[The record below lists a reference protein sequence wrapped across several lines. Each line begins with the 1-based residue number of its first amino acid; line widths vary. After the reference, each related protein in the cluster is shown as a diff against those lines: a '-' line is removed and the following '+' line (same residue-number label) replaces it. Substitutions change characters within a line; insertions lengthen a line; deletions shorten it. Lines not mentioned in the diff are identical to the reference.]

1 MPEDKKTWYMKS
13 NSKLF
18 SERAVPGAIVLLTVA
33 GLLFCAAAGC
43 SKAENDI
50 QAGRKHD
57 GNSPE
62 ASGKKTSVFFKPYV
76 DYPEEGTKAADNS
89 VRNIIISV
97 YGEGSLMETLDME
110 AGTGASVEL
119 EIGREYS
126 FYASANIARDEIPVS
141 EQDLL
146 KTRVSVSSGEPSGG
160 FPMAATG
167 TFSVT
172 EENLTVSVLLQRL
185 YSKIRF
191 RVDFSDVPDLEITSA
206 NIRQAANS
214 VLLFGESKAVLTT
227 DGDAASAAELSAL
240 NSGSEI
246 GLYLPENCQGV
257 LLPDND
263 ASASKVPD
271 NIPGKADVCSY
282 IEVTG
287 KLNGEN
293 SLFGPVTYRFYLGQD
308 TTSDFS
314 VIRNTD
320 NEITL
325 IPSRESISAPTWQ
338 VDSKDVYGKMP
349 VLTISQHQYYF
360 IDEDGIE
367 THLMPETE
375 LRLQWHKLFATDD
388 YYIAIAESPGGYDP
402 DNIFDEMMSTMVAR
416 SEDGKTWE
424 EIGKFRATD
433 IAYGNGTYIITS
445 GKNRYRI
452 SIGGKLWN
460 ALSADA
466 EMEIVTYGNGIFM
479 GFGDDYY
486 SYTSEDGIEWTKA
499 GYIGLSPGKVV
510 EAAYVNGEFVCITW
524 NSKIARSKDNGKTW
538 TITQSNVYWRPSV
551 DLYSIE
557 LTYGNGIYLLSA
569 YEGLF
574 YSTDGNTWANVP
586 GIGNGNCFGYS
597 IDYKDGVFSVA
608 FNEILNNSIYVR
620 VFTSLNGRDW
630 TQIYDYNCNVPT
642 MGIRIAR

>member
-33 GLLFCAAAGC
+33 GLLLCAAAGC

-50 QAGRKHD
+50 QTGRKHD

-141 EQDLL
+141 EQELL

-191 RVDFSDVPDLEITSA
+191 KVDFSDVPDLEITSA

-246 GLYLPENCQGV
+246 VLYLPENCQGV

-282 IEVTG
+282 IEVSGTFT
-287 KLNGEN
+287 GEN
-293 SLFGPVTYRFYLGQD
+293 SLVGPVTYRFYLGQD
-308 TTSDFS
+308 TTTDFN

-320 NEITL
+320 NAVTL
-325 IPSRESISAPTWQ
+325 IPSRESIATPTWQ
-338 VDSKDVYGKMP
+338 VDSKDVYAKLP
-349 VLTISQHQYYF
+349 VLTLSESQYYLLDGDNGQTKLMPDPHIMSHWNRLF
-360 IDEDGIE
+360 YIDGYYYAIGVHNELNNNYTMIARSTDGI
-367 THLMPETE
+367 T
-375 LRLQWHKLFATDD
+375 WDD
-388 YYIAIAESPGGYDP
+388 DFGVPGG
-402 DNIFDEMMSTMVAR
+402 
-416 SEDGKTWE
+416 
-424 EIGKFRATD
+424 TD
-433 IAYGNGTYIITS
+433 IAYGNGTYIITNNS
-445 GKNRYRI
+445 RRYYI
-452 SIGGKLWN
+452 SDGGRFWK
-460 ALSADA
+460 AYYAD
-466 EMEIVTYGNGIFM
+466 MNLNVVTYGNGIFM
-479 GFGDDYY
+479 GFGDDYRA
-486 SYTSEDGIEWTKA
+486 YTSEDGIEWTA
-499 GYIGLSPGKVV
+499 VSMIGVAAGKVL
-510 EAAYVNGEFVCITW
+510 EAKYINGEFICITW
-524 NSKIARSKDNGKTW
+524 NSRIARSSDNGKTW
-538 TITQSNVYWRPSV
+538 NIQTSNIFWSSASDDTHPYQ
-551 DLYSIE
+551 L
-557 LTYGNGIYLLSA
+557 LYGNGIYLLA
-569 YEGLF
+569 TNANLC
-574 YSTDGNTWANVP
+574 YSTDGNTWATVP
-586 GIGNGNCFGYS
+586 GLNNGQNFCFG
-597 IDYKDGVFSVA
+597 IDFKDGIFAVTYNYIADNEMYGNVA
-608 FNEILNNSIYVR
+608 
-620 VFTSLNGRDW
+620 TSLNGVEW
-630 TQIYDYNCNVPT
+630 TE
-642 MGIRIAR
+642 IRRYYTNRSTHDVCIFR